1 MRSAGE
7 ARGYLPVKE
16 EPAASKVPIK
26 AAKPAHEPNMSGIDL
41 TVGERKE
48 RGKRKR
54 LLEGSNQVGF
64 VSNSSRLSLGFVS
77 EESLS

>member
-41 TVGERKE
+41 TVGEGKERKE
-48 RGKRKR
+48 VVRRTQSGWICFQFDDK
-54 LLEGSNQVGF
+54 
-64 VSNSSRLSLGFVS
+64 SSSTICV
-77 EESLS
+77 

>member
-41 TVGERKE
+41 T
-48 RGKRKR
+48 GKRKEEEVVR
-54 LLEGSNQVGF
+54 RTQSGWICFQF
-64 VSNSSRLSLGFVS
+64 DDKSSSTICV
-77 EESLS
+77 